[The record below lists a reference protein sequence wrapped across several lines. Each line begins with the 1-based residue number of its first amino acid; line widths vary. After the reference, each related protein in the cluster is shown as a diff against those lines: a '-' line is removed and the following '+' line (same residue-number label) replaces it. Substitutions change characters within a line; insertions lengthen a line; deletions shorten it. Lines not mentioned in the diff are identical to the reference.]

1 MRDVYSGQAVHH
13 CPLSAQMDS
22 GVTMVQN
29 VHCTWIGWWTLIKSE
44 RELDKVA
51 TNSQMEQI
59 WKKTRP
65 TRATSARSATRAA
78 RAIRA
83 TWTTTAIM
91 AIRAFAPE
99 LESEMVIFG
108 HELCDVAL
116 AGENECWCF
125 KFLGTCFQSLKVS
138 AVAFQLSRAFKV
150 ISFVWFKMTLVILM
164 FFAFT
169 LFMWFKIASLNC
181 YLATLVTFKSR
192 TNILVCAQQ
201 MFFELF
207 HDHTVHI

>member
-1 MRDVYSGQAVHH
+1 
-13 CPLSAQMDS
+13 
-22 GVTMVQN
+22 MVQN

-78 RAIRA
+78 RA

-150 ISFVWFKMTLVILM
+150 IYFVWFKMTLVILM

-181 YLATLVTFKSR
+181 YLATLITFKSR

>member
-29 VHCTWIGWWTLIKSE
+29 V
-44 RELDKVA
+44 
-51 TNSQMEQI
+51 
-59 WKKTRP
+59 
-65 TRATSARSATRAA
+65 AA

-91 AIRAFAPE
+91 AFAPE

-116 AGENECWCF
+116 AGENECF
-125 KFLGTCFQSLKVS
+125 KFF
-138 AVAFQLSRAFKV
+138 
-150 ISFVWFKMTLVILM
+150 
-164 FFAFT
+164 
-169 LFMWFKIASLNC
+169 
-181 YLATLVTFKSR
+181 
-192 TNILVCAQQ
+192 
-201 MFFELF
+201 
-207 HDHTVHI
+207 

>member
-13 CPLSAQMDS
+13 CPLSAQMDP

-78 RAIRA
+78 RS
-83 TWTTTAIM
+83 IM
-91 AIRAFAPE
+91 AIMAFAPE

-181 YLATLVTFKSR
+181 YLATLITFKSR